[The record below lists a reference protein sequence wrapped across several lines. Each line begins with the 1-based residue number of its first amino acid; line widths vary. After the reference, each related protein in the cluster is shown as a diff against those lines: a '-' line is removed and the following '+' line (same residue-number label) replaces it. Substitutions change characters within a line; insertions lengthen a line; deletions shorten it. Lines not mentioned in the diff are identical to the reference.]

1 MDKTTIMGRTIPLS
15 AQNVAQWDVSQ
26 SHQQQ
31 GSTISYNLDPQPVR
45 LCILVGCDIIFICN

>member
-1 MDKTTIMGRTIPLS
+1 MDETAIMGRTILLR

-31 GSTISYNLDPQPVR
+31 GSTISDNLDPHPAR
-45 LCILVGCDIIFICN
+45 LYILVGCDIIFYL